1 MPKQY
6 LNLMGQ
12 PIAMHSLKTF
22 GHMPEV
28 GEIVVVCDPSY
39 RCRPADSPPVC
50 LSLANVPAQLSHST
64 YCSIDETVVTNM
76 QGPLPGALESA
87 AQYCEA

>member
-6 LNLMGQ
+6 LNLLGQ

-22 GHMPEV
+22 GHMREV

-39 RCRPADSPPVC
+39 RCSPAD
-50 LSLANVPAQLSHST
+50 
-64 YCSIDETVVTNM
+64 
-76 QGPLPGALESA
+76 
-87 AQYCEA
+87 